1 MLNLRLSAT
10 LFALVAFAG
19 AAQSAT
25 FTFSGVCSDCTGNG
39 TATLVVNNAY
49 VPGTALAT
57 SDLVSFNYHGT
68 DLLPAFV
75 LSASDSF
82 LLMSGNLP
90 ATSGPAL
97 FHLEGGALVVP
108 AGFSGATG
116 NPLARFTF
124 DTDTQGNWSAFDAAL
139 NFCSLEAACDFGS
152 NGTWNGSAVP
162 EPSAVLLVAGGL
174 AALGL
179 RRWKLKA

>member
-1 MLNLRLSAT
+1 MLNLRLPSA

-25 FTFSGVCSDCTGNG
+25 FTFSGLCSDCSGNG
-39 TATLVVNNAY
+39 TATLVLNNTY

-68 DLLPAFV
+68 NLLPAFA

-108 AGFSGATG
+108 AGSSGATG
-116 NPLARFTF
+116 SSFARFTF
-124 DTDTQGNWSAFDAAL
+124 DTDTQGNWSVFDSAL
-139 NFCSLEAACDFGS
+139 NFCSLEAACDYGT
-152 NGTWNGSAVP
+152 NGNWNGSAVP

-174 AALGL
+174 AVLGL